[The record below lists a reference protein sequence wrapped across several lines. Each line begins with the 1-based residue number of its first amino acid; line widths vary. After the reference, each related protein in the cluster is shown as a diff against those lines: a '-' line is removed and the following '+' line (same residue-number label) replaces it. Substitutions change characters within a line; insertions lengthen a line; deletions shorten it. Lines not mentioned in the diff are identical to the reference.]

1 MKNGDK
7 YFLILDENDSSSKT
21 ATNYN
26 KLYVPYDVFKSAC
39 RQIKA
44 VYTGAGQEHGYAN
57 YMTYWA
63 RNGSY
68 TDICDYS
75 ENIGSTYGTT
85 LVVNTYLVS
94 SFWSVYDGTKDLVT
108 GADYDGKKAVGW

>member
-21 ATNYN
+21 TTNYN

-63 RNGSY
+63 RNGNFKQ
-68 TDICDYS
+68 ICVIQVLIRLNA
-75 ENIGSTYGTT
+75 EVKN
-85 LVVNTYLVS
+85 L
-94 SFWSVYDGTKDLVT
+94 
-108 GADYDGKKAVGW
+108 